1 MEVKYSSSN
10 INGKILHGSQEIQK
24 LMFKD
29 KLVYENGLSAGTVLL
44 SNPVDI
50 SEKTVYITLPLVKT
64 DWSNVLKEIKFTLG
78 IQGGQVEQTTT
89 VDILKSSTGFKWQLV
104 AGSTKSV
111 LIKIKN
117 GSNQLLFDSPY
128 GDMKINKIELV

>member
-1 MEVKYSSSN
+1 MSLKFRDRDVS
-10 INGKILHGSQEIQK
+10 KIYKGSQEVQK
-24 LMFKD
+24 LMFHD

-50 SEKTVYITLPLVKT
+50 SNKTVYITLPLVKT
-64 DWSNVLKEIKFTLG
+64 DWSNVLRGIKFTLG

-104 AGSTKSV
+104 AGGAESI
-111 LIKIKN
+111 LIKIKS